1 MDSASS
7 AITLLSRKPGSSIVP
22 NGAGSPSCAE
32 VREQLGRLLDSSLF
46 RTSRRYPGL
55 LQFIVERKLDGQIG
69 QLKERT
75 LGVQVF
81 GRRADYDTN
90 QDPIVRVS
98 AAEIRK
104 RIAQYYHEPGRETEL
119 RIELP
124 LGSYLPEFH
133 LAAAAPVLTP
143 PAGPSRTLAKKWW
156 WLAVAA
162 CLSAATLSWVR
173 TAPLDQFWQP
183 LIQSNSP
190 VSLCV
195 ARSAIESGHSGD
207 TVNPASHSLNVDWPD
222 VVTLARL
229 TGLLQ
234 AKGLR
239 YEIRREDQTSFND
252 LRQGPAILIG
262 GFNNS
267 WTLRLMNQGRFS
279 LQREGSLCWIKDQ
292 QNPADRRWAIDLG
305 RADERGV
312 PILAQDFAIVS
323 RVANPKTG
331 DKLVLVAGL
340 WEYGTQAAGEFLTKG
355 RFLDALAAQAP
366 AGWERKNMQVI
377 IGTEVIDGTPGP
389 PRILSV
395 AFW

>member
-7 AITLLSRKPGSSIVP
+7 AITLLSRSPGSSIVQ
-22 NGAGSPSCAE
+22 NGGVSPSRAE
-32 VREQLGRLLDSSLF
+32 VREQLARLLDSSVF
-46 RTSRRYPGL
+46 RSSRRYPGL
-55 LQFIVERKLDGQIG
+55 LQFIVERTLDGQTE

-119 RIELP
+119 RIDLP

-133 LAAAAPVLTP
+133 LAAAAPVRTRS
-143 PAGPSRTLAKKWW
+143 AGPSRTLAKKWW
-156 WLAVAA
+156 WLAIAA
-162 CLSAATLSWVR
+162 CLSAAALSWVG

-183 LIQSNSP
+183 LIQPNSP
-190 VSLCV
+190 VALCV

-207 TVNPASHSLNVDWPD
+207 TVNPASHPLNVDWPD

-229 TGLLQ
+229 TGLFQ

-252 LRQGPAILIG
+252 LRRGPAILIG

-279 LQREGSLCWIKDQ
+279 LQREGARCWIKDQ
-292 QNPADRRWAIDLG
+292 QNPADKRWSIDLAH
-305 RADERGV
+305 ADERGV

-331 DKLVLVAGL
+331 NMLVLVAGL
-340 WEYGTQAAGEFLTKG
+340 WGYGTQAAGEFLTNG
-355 RFLDALAAQAP
+355 RFLEALAAQAP
-366 AGWERKNMQVI
+366 AGWGKKNMQVI
-377 IGTEVIDGTPGP
+377 IGTEVIDRTPGP

-395 AFW
+395 NFW